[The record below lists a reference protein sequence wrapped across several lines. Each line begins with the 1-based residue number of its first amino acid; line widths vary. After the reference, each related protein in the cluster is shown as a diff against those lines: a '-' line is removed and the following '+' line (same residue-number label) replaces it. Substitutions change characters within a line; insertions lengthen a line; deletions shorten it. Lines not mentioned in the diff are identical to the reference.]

1 MDIIGGIMDLAAV
14 FGIIALLLVLLRIT
28 RSRGA
33 AGRSSGFAL
42 ESQDLPR
49 PPSRAILDRCLSLE
63 DIRFVTTIRSPEL
76 LRLLLSERRRLALRW
91 LKQTRTEAGR
101 LFRSHLRAARHA
113 QNLRPVTE
121 FRLLF
126 DFTSLVLIYQLLSVL
141 VRFYG
146 PIRTAG
152 FLRLAHSLSHV
163 LANLGGRIADTI
175 AETRLAERSA
185 VAVR

>member
-1 MDIIGGIMDLAAV
+1 MDLAIV
-14 FGIIALLLVLLRIT
+14 LGITALLLVLLLIT
-28 RSRGA
+28 HNRGA
-33 AGRSSGFAL
+33 ERSSGVAL

-63 DIRFVTTIRSPEL
+63 DIRFITTIRSPEL

-113 QNLRPVTE
+113 QNLRPATE

-126 DFTSLVLIYQLLSVL
+126 DFTSLVLIYQLLAIL

-163 LANLGGRIADTI
+163 LANLGGHIADTV
-175 AETRLAERSA
+175 AATRLAERSPIA
-185 VAVR
+185 AR

>member
-1 MDIIGGIMDLAAV
+1 MDLAIV
-14 FGIIALLLVLLRIT
+14 FGITALLLVLLLIT
-28 RSRGA
+28 RRRGA
-33 AGRSSGFAL
+33 AAGRFSGAAP

-63 DIRFVTTIRSPEL
+63 DIRFITTIRSPEL

-113 QNLRPVTE
+113 QNLRPATE

-126 DFTSLVLIYQLLSVL
+126 DFTSLVLIYQILAIL

-152 FLRLAHSLSHV
+152 FLRLAHSLSRV
-163 LANLGGRIADTI
+163 LANLGGHIADTI
-175 AETRLAERSA
+175 AATRLAERSA